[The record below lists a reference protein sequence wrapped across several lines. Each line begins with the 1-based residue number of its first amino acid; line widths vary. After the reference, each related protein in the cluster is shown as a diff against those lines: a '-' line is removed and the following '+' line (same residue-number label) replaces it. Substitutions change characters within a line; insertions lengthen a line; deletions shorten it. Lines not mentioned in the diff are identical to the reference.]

1 MHDVVAACLAKAGA
15 SCHPSTILSIKTSFP
30 LHSHHFPFNLC
41 QLALAQVESN
51 DTDGTG
57 AQKKRYSVP
66 RLLA

>member
-1 MHDVVAACLAKAGA
+1 MEWQAALAQPGA
-15 SCHPSTILSIKTSFP
+15 SCHPSALFSIKTSFP

-51 DTDGTG
+51 GTAGTG